1 MTYAVNCRTRAAGFV
16 SYGGISGGLRATETA
31 KLILNAVEM
40 VPVKQQVVIPMVAS
54 HLVDGTF
61 TPNEMHE
68 KSANDLMGAMAKWAG
83 ALKGMR

>member
-1 MTYAVNCRTRAAGFV
+1 M
-16 SYGGISGGLRATETA
+16 GGLRSTETA

-61 TPNEMHE
+61 TPSKVHE
-68 KSANDLMGAMAKWAG
+68 KSANDLLGAMAKWAG